1 VEQSLREFHGARNKM
16 TTRKMEDK
24 NIRKL
29 AKVGNTSVGVTLPVE
44 MVRELGWKT
53 KQKVVVKRIHGGVE
67 IKDWKK

>member
-1 VEQSLREFHGARNKM
+1 MSV
-16 TTRKMEDK
+16 RKAEDK

-29 AKVGNTSVGVTLPVE
+29 ARVGNTSVGVTLPVE
-44 MVRELGWKT
+44 MVRELGWKL